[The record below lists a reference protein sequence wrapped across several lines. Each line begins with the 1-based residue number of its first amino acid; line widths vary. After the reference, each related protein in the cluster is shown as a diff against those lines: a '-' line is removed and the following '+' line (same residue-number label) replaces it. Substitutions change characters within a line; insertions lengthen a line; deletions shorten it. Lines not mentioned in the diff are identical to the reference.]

1 MRQALI
7 VAVTAVAL
15 AASVGVSSRPAQAA
29 DRAAEPAPML
39 LAQNTGPNLFSLLQ
53 DIQRLREQVRRM
65 RGDIESLRYQIKRN
79 QESRQRMYQSL
90 DERLTALEQGG
101 AGTGVSASKE
111 EIKKSYM
118 AAFGQ
123 LRNGKYD
130 AAISGFESFVKKYPD
145 SSYGDNAWYW
155 LGQARYVQ
163 GDLSGAM
170 KALQTM
176 TSRFPKSSKLP
187 SALFRMGVI
196 EQTEGKTD
204 KARAAFER
212 IVTQYPDSDSAGM
225 ARQHLK
231 DLGQ

>member
-7 VAVTAVAL
+7 VAVTTVAV
-15 AASVGVSSRPAQAA
+15 AASVGILSRPAQAA
-29 DRAAEPAPML
+29 DRAAEPAPVL

-53 DIQRLREQVRRM
+53 DIQRLREQMRRM
-65 RGDIESLRYQIKRN
+65 RGEIESLRYQIKRN
-79 QESRQRMYQSL
+79 EESRQRMYQVL

-101 AGTGVSASKE
+101 TATGANQE
-111 EIKKSYM
+111 EIKQTYM
-118 AAFGQ
+118 AAFEQ

-130 AAISGFESFVKKYPD
+130 AAISGFETFVEKYPD

-170 KALQTM
+170 SALQTM
-176 TSRFPKSSKLP
+176 TSQFPQSSKLP

-196 EQTEGKTD
+196 EQTQGKTAN
-204 KARAAFER
+204 ARAAFKR
-212 IVTQYPDSDSAGM
+212 IVTQYPDSESADM
-225 ARQHLK
+225 ARQQLK
-231 DLGQ
+231 ELGQ